1 MVSCERV
8 FFNQEFTFII
18 MQGLLFQLTESPIF
32 GLVFISSMVI
42 ALTVHEFA
50 HAKVADMLGD
60 PTPRL
65 HGRLTLNPL
74 AHLDIFGTLFL
85 LFAGFGWGKAVPF
98 DPYNLKDPRRDS
110 MKISL
115 AGPMSN
121 FILAI
126 IASIV
131 MRLLLFVVPESLSIL
146 VSASLSI
153 FISLNVVLGVFNLI
167 PIEPLDGFK
176 IVGGLLPEE
185 QAETWNSLRRYGM
198 IFLIL
203 VIIPLGPG
211 PSVASMVVNAVGGF
225 MLRFLI

>member
-1 MVSCERV
+1 MH
-8 FFNQEFTFII
+8 
-18 MQGLLFQLTESPIF
+18 GLLFQLTQSPLLGII
-32 GLVFISSMVI
+32 FISSMVI

-50 HAKVADMLGD
+50 HAKAADMLGD
-60 PTPRL
+60 PTPKL

-74 AHLDIFGTLFL
+74 AHLDLFGSLFL
-85 LFAGFGWGKAVPF
+85 LFAGFGWGKPVPF
-98 DPYNLKDPRRDS
+98 DPYNLQDPRRDA

-121 FILAI
+121 LFMAVV
-126 IASIV
+126 ASII
-131 MRLLLFVVPESLSIL
+131 MRILLFLLPGSLSIL
-146 VSASLSI
+146 ITATFSI
-153 FISLNVVLGVFNLI
+153 FISLNVALGVFNLI

-185 QAETWNSLRRYGM
+185 QAQNWNSLRRYGM

-211 PSVASMVVNAVGGF
+211 PAIADMFVNTVGGF
-225 MLRFLI
+225 LLRFLI